1 MASQQTEKLRD
12 CAVITTIHLF
22 GSSYFLLFVL
32 HFLIFHFP
40 STPEAILNSVAVLFF
55 CAGVLFWC
63 ISTILYRILA
73 AAAQGNT
80 TGWQKIEFIGTLVL
94 IGATTIPFVVLQFA
108 AESSARLSYLSALTL
123 VTVGF
128 LVDLF
133 AVEPDVAVIRERFPY
148 HCASLGLL
156 MLVPAIHALS
166 EHQFAYTPLVLQF
179 GKIAIYNALVGILF
193 LLRPLERMRVI
204 TGWQPSLYAMHLV
217 LVYNAITYSRVILHV
232 LVDL

>member
-1 MASQQTEKLRD
+1 MASKQTERLRD
-12 CAVITTIHLF
+12 CAVITTINLF
-22 GSSYFLLFVL
+22 GCSYFLLFVL

-63 ISTILYRILA
+63 ISNILYRLVA

-80 TGWQKIEFIGTLVL
+80 TGWQKLEFIGTLVL
-94 IGATTIPFVVLQFA
+94 ISTTTVPFVVLQFA

-123 VTVGF
+123 VTVGL

-133 AVEPDVAVIRERFPY
+133 AVEPNQAVIRERFPY

-156 MLVPAIHALS
+156 MLVPAIHAIS
-166 EHQFAYTPLVLQF
+166 EHEFAYTPLVLQF
-179 GKIAIYNALVGILF
+179 GKVAIYNALVGIFF
-193 LLRPLERMRVI
+193 LIQPLERMHVI
-204 TGWQPSLYAMHLV
+204 TNWRPSLYVMHLV
-217 LVYNAITYSRVILHV
+217 LVCNAVTYSSVILDAV
-232 LVDL
+232 VDL

>member
-1 MASQQTEKLRD
+1 M
-12 CAVITTIHLF
+12 
-22 GSSYFLLFVL
+22 
-32 HFLIFHFP
+32 
-40 STPEAILNSVAVLFF
+40 
-55 CAGVLFWC
+55 
-63 ISTILYRILA
+63 
-73 AAAQGNT
+73 
-80 TGWQKIEFIGTLVL
+80 
-94 IGATTIPFVVLQFA
+94 
-108 AESSARLSYLSALTL
+108 
-123 VTVGF
+123 TVGF